1 MLVISESRFTLTE
14 ARISQIRTIFHRA
27 NNRITTSLSSILILA
42 RKDLAVE
49 LNITRLNAMAAAA
62 AVVR

>member
-49 LNITRLNAMAAAA
+49 LNITRLNAMVAAA